1 MRIFMEQRRY
11 KKMTTAFA
19 SVIFLFICDRILKYW
34 ALAGLYHTKID
45 IIKGWFS
52 FELFKN
58 AAIAF
63 SIPLPP
69 FVIIPLTIIVIAALV
84 VFFLQRLRCYWGS
97 VEVGC
102 LFIVSGAI
110 SNLYDRLQY
119 GFVVDYLNFI
129 WWPVFNIADVMISAG
144 VALILWQIVRR

>member
-1 MRIFMEQRRY
+1 MEQRRY

-19 SVIFLFICDRILKYW
+19 SVIFLFVCDRILKYW

-45 IIKGWFS
+45 IIKSWFS

-58 AAIAF
+58 EAVAF
-63 SIPLPP
+63 SIPLPHV
-69 FVIIPLTIIVIAALV
+69 VIIPLTIIIIVALV
-84 VFFLQRLRCYWGS
+84 VFLLQRLRCYGGLI
-97 VEVGC
+97 EIGC
-102 LFIVSGAI
+102 LFIIGGAL

-119 GFVVDYLNFI
+119 SFVIDYLNFV

-144 VALILWQIVRR
+144 VALILWRVIRR

>member
-1 MRIFMEQRRY
+1 MEQRRY

-19 SVIFLFICDRILKYW
+19 GVIFLFACDRILKYW

-45 IIKGWFS
+45 IINNWLS

-58 AAIAF
+58 EAIAF
-63 SIPLPP
+63 SIPLPQL
-69 FVIIPLTIIVIAALV
+69 VIIPLTIIIIAALV
-84 VFFLQRLRCYWGS
+84 IFLAQRLRCYWGL
-97 VEVGC
+97 VEIGC
-102 LFIVSGAI
+102 LFIIGGAL

-129 WWPVFNIADVMISAG
+129 WWPVFNLADVMISAG
-144 VALILWQIVRR
+144 VALILWKIVRR